1 MSWKDSIK
9 KEKFQGPK
17 RQGADFIPDKFGL
30 TLNFKS
36 INRRLDLTKGV
47 IEDFM
52 KEVKVGEPLKE
63 NEMNDLQMALSY
75 IDLAKETIDELD
87 EQFMESAKYSERR
100 DSDDVY
106 LYGAK
111 FRNPDGSSLK
121 VD

>member
-1 MSWKDSIK
+1 MSDMSWQDSIR

-17 RQGADFIPDKFGL
+17 REGANFKPDRFGL
-30 TLNFKS
+30 ALNFKS

-63 NEMNDLQMALSY
+63 DEMNDLQMSLSY
-75 IDLAKETIDELD
+75 IELAKKTIDEVDAKL
-87 EQFMESAKYSERR
+87 MEYAKYSERR

-111 FRNPDGSSLK
+111 FREPLDRG
-121 VD
+121 D